1 MKVPSLQSIPGLAT
15 VADAAA
21 DALVNLTARIPEHL
35 KTITTTQQHVLI
47 VTHAVPA
54 ARVRRL
60 VPAHFELD
68 TLKIDGEICAF
79 LQVVCAFNDDLH
91 YTPLPKPSLDFWQ
104 LTYRILTRQHFVEN
118 EPSQNAA
125 PTNAAATGA
134 VTPAPASTRNAL
146 RGTPG
151 AFVVKSY
158 TGAKAASVMQSAVV
172 AQSQFAQFNVLMRGD
187 TARGEYS
194 LMAIDAREEA
204 APAMQSAAATQ
215 VQSAPSGAHVNV
227 HASVPNASDTPSAPT
242 QIAARTLPPDAPRV
256 LAAPFAS
263 REKMV
268 EFLTLRPDLFQ
279 AARLGNATLMQS
291 LEAPPM
297 QPLDAG
303 LVPVGGE
310 VQDIRLA
317 VWEEMGLLSQKEMRI
332 AYSVLL
338 QPSWKVL
345 MHVPRVLSL
354 VAAETTTVRVI

>member
-1 MKVPSLQSIPGLAT
+1 MKVPSLQSIPGLAS

-21 DALVNLTARIPEHL
+21 DALGNLTARIPEHL
-35 KTITTTQQHVLI
+35 KTITTSQQHVLI
-47 VTHAVPA
+47 VTHAVPV

-79 LQVVCAFNDDLH
+79 LQVVCAFNDNLH

-104 LTYRILTRQHFVEN
+104 LTYRVLTRQRFAEN
-118 EPSQNAA
+118 APSQNAA
-125 PTNAAATGA
+125 PANAAATGA
-134 VTPAPASTRNAL
+134 NAPTAPASTRSAL

-158 TGAKAASVMQSAVV
+158 TGAKAASMLQSAVV

-194 LMAIDAREEA
+194 LMAIDAREES

-215 VQSAPSGAHVNV
+215 VQGATVHTPPQNAP
-227 HASVPNASDTPSAPT
+227 DTPSAPT

-291 LEAPPM
+291 IEALPM

-317 VWEEMGLLSQKEMRI
+317 VWEEMGLLSQKEMRG

-338 QPSWKVL
+338 QPSWNVL
-345 MHVPRVLSL
+345 MNVPRVISL